1 MLKRSLIAFATL
13 ALLAGSAFG
22 ATSLSVTADA
32 AMAGTNFGLEV
43 TFDGAGGIAK
53 VVDDTPADESTYRAQ
68 FWIDFSNVTMAD
80 STFFVFQRSTDT
92 DLFRS
97 GHQLLVTR
105 KNNLYRVSGRA
116 GTNNPTAFRIT
127 PRLNV
132 TDACGPVH
140 LQIERTQS
148 PTPGV
153 GDGELTITVL
163 DGGTCLADGTF
174 VNTTQFHGNGVNNSN
189 VNIDDLHFGAVGSV
203 STSTTGDLYL
213 DEFASFRTLSA
224 P

>member
-1 MLKRSLIAFATL
+1 MLKRSLIAFTAF
-13 ALLAGSAFG
+13 ALVAGSAFG

-68 FWIDFSNVTMAD
+68 FWVDFSNLTM
-80 STFFVFQRSTDT
+80 SNGTFYVFQRSTDT

-105 KNNLYRVSGRA
+105 NSSLYRVSGRA
-116 GTNNPTAFRIT
+116 GTNNATAFRIT
-127 PRLNV
+127 PRLNI
-132 TDACGPVH
+132 TDTCGPVH
-140 LQIERTQS
+140 LQIEREQS

-163 DGGTCLADGTF
+163 DGGTCLTAGDF
-174 VNTTQFHGNGVNNSN
+174 VNTTQFHGNGVNNST
-189 VNIDDLHFGAVGSV
+189 VGIDDLHFGAVGNV
-203 STSTTGDLYL
+203 PAGLTGDMYL
-213 DEFASFRTLSA
+213 DEFASFRTLAA

>member
-1 MLKRSLIAFATL
+1 MLKRSLIAFAAF
-13 ALLAGSAFG
+13 ALIAGSAFG

-32 AMAGTNFGLEV
+32 ALGGTNFGLEV
-43 TFDGAGGIAK
+43 TFDGTGGVAK

-68 FWIDFSNVTMAD
+68 FWVDFTNMTMGD
-80 STFFVFQRSTDT
+80 STFFVMQRSTDT

-97 GHQLLVTR
+97 GHQILVTR
-105 KNNLYRVSGRA
+105 KNNLFRISGRA
-116 GTNNPTAFRIT
+116 GTNNATAFRIT

-148 PTPGV
+148 PAPATPG
-153 GDGELTITVL
+153 GELTITVL
-163 DGGTCLADGTF
+163 DGGTCLTNGDF
-174 VNTTQFHGNGVNNSN
+174 VNTTQFHGNGVNNSE
-189 VNIDDLHFGAVGSV
+189 VNIDDLHWGAVGSV
-203 STSTTGDLYL
+203 TTTATGDLYL
-213 DEFASFRTLSA
+213 DEFASFRTLAA